1 MVNLAHV
8 RTGLHRNRFQ
18 NKLQG
23 RRAENLLF
31 HMICLLKKYEF
42 NSWVTSPICRAW
54 EKKATVMGWWR
65 AVACCRGWLR
75 CCRVS

>member
-31 HMICLLKKYEF
+31 HMICLLKKIRIQLLGNIPYCDF
-42 NSWVTSPICRAW
+42 
-54 EKKATVMGWWR
+54 
-65 AVACCRGWLR
+65 
-75 CCRVS
+75 RVRRPHPGS

>member
-31 HMICLLKKYEF
+31 HMICLLKNT
-42 NSWVTSPICRAW
+42 NSTL
-54 EKKATVMGWWR
+54 G
-65 AVACCRGWLR
+65 
-75 CCRVS
+75 

>member
-31 HMICLLKKYEF
+31 HMICLAQKIRIQLLG
-42 NSWVTSPICRAW
+42 NIP
-54 EKKATVMGWWR
+54 
-65 AVACCRGWLR
+65 
-75 CCRVS
+75 